1 MPSQKNIDTV
11 TSLKEKLSRSKS
23 VVLADYRGL
32 TVNLQQKLRRQVRAA
47 GGELMVIKNRLLK
60 IAFKE
65 AKYDIEPLITS
76 FTGPS
81 ITLLAYEDELAP
93 IKVLFEFAKE
103 HELPKF
109 KAGFFNQSPLTGE
122 QLEQL
127 AQLPNRVELIAK
139 TVGTLKGPLYGLVNV
154 LSANIRNLIYALKAL
169 QEKAV
174 N

>member
-1 MPSQKNIDTV
+1 MPSQKNKDTIA
-11 TSLKEKLSRSKS
+11 SLKEKLAKSKS
-23 VVLADYRGL
+23 VVVADYRGL

-47 GGELMVIKNRLLK
+47 GGELLVIKNRLLK
-60 IAFKE
+60 IALKE
-65 AKYDIEPLITS
+65 EKLDIEPLLTS

-109 KAGFFNQSPLTGE
+109 KAGFVNQSPLTGE
-122 QLEQL
+122 QLNQL
-127 AQLPNRVELIAK
+127 AQLPGRVELIAK
-139 TVGTLKGPLYGLVNV
+139 TVGTLKGPLYGMVNV
-154 LSANIRNLIYALKAL
+154 LSANLRNLIYVLKAL
-169 QEKAV
+169 STKAV

>member
-1 MPSQKNIDTV
+1 MPSQKNKDTV
-11 TSLKEKLSRSKS
+11 ISLKEKIAKSKS

-47 GGELMVIKNRLLK
+47 GGELLVIKNRLLK

-65 AKYDIEPLITS
+65 EGYDLEPILAS

-93 IKVLFEFAKE
+93 IKALAEFAKQN
-103 HELPKF
+103 ELPKF
-109 KAGFFNQSPLTGE
+109 KAGFLNKAPLTGQQVE
-122 QLEQL
+122 TL
-127 AQLPNRVELIAK
+127 ANLPTKIELIAK
-139 TVGTLKGPLYGLVNV
+139 TVGTLKAPLTGIVNV
-154 LSANIRNLIYALKAL
+154 LQGNIRNLIYALKAL
-169 QEKAV
+169 QKKAV